1 MARSFNNTSDSIE
14 AGGAVVA
21 GTPLT
26 MACWFNPIN
35 VTDARILM
43 GISTTTGNARF
54 TIGNA
59 GSVAGD
65 PIQAA
70 VVNSVGTSMAI
81 NSSTGYTANAWHHAC
96 GVFTSATSRAV
107 FCNGG
112 GKVTNATNIN
122 PTGMNRTNIGSRYAG
137 SANSGFFGGLIAMSA
152 VWNAA
157 LTDAEVAI
165 LATGFSPKKV
175 RPQSLV
181 FYAPLVREV
190 RDLVGGVALSDTG
203 TTVADHPRTYG
214 L

>member
-1 MARSFNNTSDSIE
+1 
-14 AGGAVVA
+14 
-21 GTPLT
+21 
-26 MACWFNPIN
+26 
-35 VTDARILM
+35 
-43 GISTTTGNARF
+43 
-54 TIGNA
+54 
-59 GSVAGD
+59 
-65 PIQAA
+65 
-70 VVNSVGTSMAI
+70 
-81 NSSTGYTANAWHHAC
+81 
-96 GVFTSATSRAV
+96 
-107 FCNGG
+107 
-112 GKVTNATNIN
+112 
-122 PTGMNRTNIGSRYAG
+122 
-137 SANSGFFGGLIAMSA
+137 MSA